1 MKHVR
6 TTFVALSL
14 TIAATSFAQ
23 WTKNGYYRVLNE
35 ETKRYITI
43 IDNKAKVSTASTSID
58 LGALE
63 TVSDFD
69 RVVSNPASIIYIRY
83 EKSPN
88 QFSLASQGT
97 DTREITGEY
106 LTVKPSTTNKNAY
119 WAGGK
124 KSGMDVWLCDVL
136 SLYDTSEVGHN
147 ANATSKTRNWFI
159 LPVNK
164 DVDKQYFGI
173 KPEIEYNGKYYATIY
188 AYFPFKLDEGMK
200 AYSITLNTNSVAV
213 YKEITGTI
221 PRSTPVLIE
230 CSSPTPDGNRIDIVD
245 ETTTSI
251 SGNKLEG
258 VWFCSHKDGHINR
271 KAYSS
276 STMRVLGL
284 TQDGKLGFITA
295 PDSFLSYDGGRYYLP
310 ANKAYLPVASNA
322 QSELYIISEEDY
334 SAGVSTISIDDAK
347 QSAVYTLTGLQV
359 RKRGES
365 TEGLSKGI
373 YVVKGKKIIVH

>member
-1 MKHVR
+1 MKHIR
-6 TTFVALSL
+6 TTFVALLL

-35 ETKRYITI
+35 ATERYITI
-43 IDNKAKVSTASTSID
+43 IDNKAKVSTMSTYID
-58 LGALE
+58 LGALV
-63 TVSDFD
+63 TVSGFD

-88 QFSLASQGT
+88 LFSLASQGT

-106 LTVKPSTTNKNAY
+106 LTIQPSTTNRNAY
-119 WAGGK
+119 WACGK
-124 KSGMDVWLCDVL
+124 KGGSLVYLNDVY
-136 SLYDTSEVGHN
+136 SLYDTSEVGTN
-147 ANATSKTRNWFI
+147 GSGKTRNWYI

-164 DVDKQYFGI
+164 DIDKQYFGI

-188 AYFPFKLDEGMK
+188 AYFPFKLNEGMK

-295 PDSFLSYDGGRYYLP
+295 PDSYLSYDGGRYYLP
-310 ANKAYLPVASNA
+310 ANKAYLPVTSNS
-322 QSELYIISEEDY
+322 QSELYIMSEEDY
-334 SAGVSTISIDDAK
+334 LAGVSTISIDDVK

-359 RKRGES
+359 RKRDES

>member
-1 MKHVR
+1 MKHIR
-6 TTFVALSL
+6 TTFVALLL

-35 ETKRYITI
+35 ATERYITI
-43 IDNKAKVSTASTSID
+43 IDNKAKVSTMSTYID
-58 LGALE
+58 LGALV
-63 TVSDFD
+63 TVSGFD

-83 EKSPN
+83 EKSPSL
-88 QFSLASQGT
+88 FSLASQGT

-106 LTVKPSTTNKNAY
+106 LTIQPSTTNRNAY
-119 WAGGK
+119 WACGK
-124 KSGMDVWLCDVL
+124 KGGSLVYLNDVY
-136 SLYDTSEVGHN
+136 SLYDTSEVGTN
-147 ANATSKTRNWFI
+147 GSGKTRNWYI

-164 DVDKQYFGI
+164 DIDKQYFGI

-188 AYFPFKLDEGMK
+188 AYFPFKLNEGMK

-295 PDSFLSYDGGRYYLP
+295 PDSYLSYDGGKYYLP
-310 ANKAYLPVASNA
+310 ANKAYLPVTSNS
-322 QSELYIISEEDY
+322 QSELYIMSEEDY
-334 SAGVSTISIDDAK
+334 LAGVSTISIDDVK

-359 RKRGES
+359 RKRDES

>member
-1 MKHVR
+1 MKHIR
-6 TTFVALSL
+6 TTFVALLL

-35 ETKRYITI
+35 ATERYITI
-43 IDNKAKVSTASTSID
+43 IDNKAKVSTMSTYID
-58 LGALE
+58 LGALV
-63 TVSDFD
+63 TVSGFD

-88 QFSLASQGT
+88 LFSLASQGT

-106 LTVKPSTTNKNAY
+106 LTIQPSTTNRNAY
-119 WAGGK
+119 WACGK
-124 KSGMDVWLCDVL
+124 KGGSLVYLNDVY
-136 SLYDTSEVGHN
+136 SLYDTSEVGTN
-147 ANATSKTRNWFI
+147 GSGKTRNWYI

-164 DVDKQYFGI
+164 DIDKQYFGI

-230 CSSPTPDGNRIDIVD
+230 CSSPTPEGNRIDIVD

-295 PDSFLSYDGGRYYLP
+295 PDSYLSYDGGRYYLP
-310 ANKAYLPVASNA
+310 ANKAYLPVTSNS
-322 QSELYIISEEDY
+322 QSELYIMSEEDY
-334 SAGVSTISIDDAK
+334 LAGVSTISIDDVK

-359 RKRGES
+359 RKRDES